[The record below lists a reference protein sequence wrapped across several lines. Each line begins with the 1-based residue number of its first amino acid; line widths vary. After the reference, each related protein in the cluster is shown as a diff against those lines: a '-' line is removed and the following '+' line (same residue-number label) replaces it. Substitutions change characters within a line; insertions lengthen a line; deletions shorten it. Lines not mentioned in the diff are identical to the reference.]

1 MKKNSGKSFGF
12 LFFIVFFIL
21 GIWPLINS
29 ESPRLWSIILSFL
42 FLISALVNASFL
54 NPLNRI
60 WIKFGE
66 ILGLIIAPVVM
77 FFIFFILITPLSFV
91 VRLLGKDLLNK
102 KFLKESS
109 YWIKR
114 KKAPGSM
121 KRQF

>member
-1 MKKNSGKSFGF
+1 MKKNSGKNFGF

-42 FLISALVNASFL
+42 FLISVLVNASFL

-77 FFIFFILITPLSFV
+77 FFIFFILITPLSFII
-91 VRLLGKDLLNK
+91 RLLGKDLLNT

-114 KKAPGSM
+114 KKVPGSM

>member
-91 VRLLGKDLLNK
+91 VRLLGKDLLNT